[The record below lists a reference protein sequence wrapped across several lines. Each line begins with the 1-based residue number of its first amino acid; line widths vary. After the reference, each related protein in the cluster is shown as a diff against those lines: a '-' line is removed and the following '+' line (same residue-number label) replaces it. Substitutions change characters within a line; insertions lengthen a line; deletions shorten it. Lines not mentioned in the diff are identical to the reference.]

1 MTQAQILTEF
11 QKLTMPQQ
19 LDLLQAALDVLRKN
33 MSPSQPSVMKPSLA
47 DAAQQLLADYQTDSE
62 LTCFTALDGEPIP
75 AVRSGSGPKSGRLVA
90 AGAASDRDNLT

>member
-33 MSPSQPSVMKPSLA
+33 MSVSQPSVAKPSLA

-62 LTCFTALDGEPIP
+62 LTCFTALDGEPIH
-75 AVRSGSGPKSGRLVA
+75 A
-90 AGAASDRDNLT
+90 AR